1 MDLTAQI
8 ALGMIV
14 QETISDF
21 AYKLGKQGQ
30 VALEVSDDDGDS
42 ERIESDVSD
51 DGDFLTEED
60 DAVKKD
66 KEAGDAG
73 DRDEE
78 MEDDVSDDDQKGGRD
93 VDDDEE
99 DDGYMSL

>member
-30 VALEVSDDDGDS
+30 VELETSDDDGDS
-42 ERIESDVSD
+42 ERTESDVSESEFVLTGED
-51 DGDFLTEED
+51 TDIKEDREDGSEDHDEVTEED
-60 DAVKKD
+60 F
-66 KEAGDAG
+66 
-73 DRDEE
+73 
-78 MEDDVSDDDQKGGRD
+78 SDDSRKGD
-93 VDDDEE
+93 E